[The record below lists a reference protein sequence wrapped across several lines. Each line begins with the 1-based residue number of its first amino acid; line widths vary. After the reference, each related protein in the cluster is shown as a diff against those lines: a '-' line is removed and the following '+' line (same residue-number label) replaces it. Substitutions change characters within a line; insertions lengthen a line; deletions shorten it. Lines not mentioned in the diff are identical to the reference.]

1 MNKKKLKTLLFRIGT
16 GVMVFAASLA
26 GAYLLTPSA
35 VRKNVFSQSSRT
47 TTKPDSNE
55 ESPAGFAIHFS
66 DFVNRLMKDT
76 GMTDPEE
83 GEEREYYGLKAGFEN
98 FSISYRKDDVSSFNT
113 IGVEG
118 DIDFMMKGLH
128 DINFNIN
135 VDVDYNHKEMPLE
148 IGYVDQTVYFG
159 VKDLR
164 MKAGSVTLNELKGDK
179 SAGVKGL
186 IYQYFIAAKEEGG
199 INFDFDKFINEKY
212 NALMNGLFSNLD
224 LSDLGSSFK
233 MTGLKDD
240 EEGMGL
246 KVLERQVGTGYEFDL
261 TLQINKKEE
270 NTDNINSTEINLVL
284 SVNEDYRL
292 TKVDLGTIDLGNIVI
307 KGAVNIN
314 AIKDL
319 VVLAPE
325 NPNYAR
331 YNANYNYVEIINY
344 KGWLQK
350 LANFI
355 DEDNQKLGIDF
366 SFDLD
371 SKGNNSTTD
380 IGTIQG
386 SINADFSQ
394 LIDITPYLRGS
405 SSSNSSQEGSLLTN
419 IKNKATFGLKLDIL
433 GQQNQEYSNLSVKY
447 TNGEG
452 YINLNESLNSSN
464 ETVSV
469 IKAKVDTQTIN
480 WLVDEMPSMLSNMG
494 GSSSSSSLTSLF
506 SFITDSTLVRG
517 IKDGDYSVVL
527 DMLKTLRND
536 NDKITIGLDLS
547 TLGLG
552 NNASVDL
559 VLDSRVEDSK
569 KVLNLDINHVELGSL
584 ELNASIKS
592 NGYTDIVI
600 GEESSYDSLSFL
612 PTVFD
617 QVKGILDTKQAAFS
631 INGSVL
637 DDKNLGLRISGNG
650 QFDYGTK
657 FGFGDLT
664 IDQYKYENKG
674 VWYSHKIALD
684 VDNKGQ
690 NYSKNNAKF
699 IYGDRSS
706 NDNIKGK
713 VTVQSVLDIIDVVKT
728 FINDSK
734 DDERFTKFLE
744 PIMKAMSMG
753 ELGEILNSKDYFR
766 LLKNDLIKSAK
777 RNGNYLDLTIGG
789 ALFTLDSDIVIRV
802 TLNEDKL
809 QSLDIINLGLSG
821 GKKLN
826 LTLSLQDYDANK
838 VSPVDTNATFMD
850 FSSIAVL
857 LKFGINTTKNNYY
870 HLTAN
875 IDLNAVLVF
884 NMDFQ
889 LDVYIVVNNSYVK
902 IYGVINDAKLSTIA
916 QDYIPLYTESI
927 KSEFTFETYNENDPN
942 RLDGVGGYFH
952 FKTIKETW
960 FTTDVR
966 HYKTTSKNLLE
977 EDNIL
982 EYLMCDFLL
991 VRKDLLSSI
1000 GTLSLS
1006 NDVEEKEPG
1015 KFTNLFTDTGFK
1027 YTESSKKWDVGI
1039 NLNEITGIDA
1049 LQDLELSIYGSQY
1062 ENLSK
1067 LVAKLNVKAS
1077 IVTIH
1082 IGATITL
1089 ENPDPTVTDWSTGI
1103 QNAFN
1108 AINGVAFPE
1117 AKLNNPSSYIEY

>member
-1 MNKKKLKTLLFRIGT
+1 MNKKLKTILIRTGT
-16 GVMVFAASLA
+16 GIMVFAASLT
-26 GAYLLTPSA
+26 GAYLLTPNS
-35 VRKNVFSQSSRT
+35 VRKSVFSQNSGLT
-47 TTKPDSNE
+47 PKTNTE
-55 ESPAGFAIHFS
+55 ESEAGFAYHFS
-66 DFVNRLMKDT
+66 DFVNQLMKDT
-76 GMTDPEE
+76 GIGNTEE
-83 GEEREYYGLKAGFEN
+83 GEEKEYYGLQASFEN
-98 FSISYRKDDVSSFNT
+98 FSISFKKDDVSSFNT
-113 IGVEG
+113 IGVDG
-118 DIDFMMKGLH
+118 NLDFMMKGLH
-128 DINFNIN
+128 DINFNLN
-135 VDVDYNHKEMPLE
+135 VGVDYNHKNVPLE

-159 VKDLR
+159 IKDLR
-164 MKAGSVTLNELKGDK
+164 MKAGSVTINELKGNKDN
-179 SAGVKGL
+179 GVKGL

-212 NALMNGLFSNLD
+212 NSLMSGLFSNLD
-224 LSDLGSSFK
+224 LSNLGSSFK
-233 MTGLKDD
+233 MNGLKDN

-246 KVLERQVGTGYEFDL
+246 KVLEKQVENGYEFDL
-261 TLQINKKEE
+261 SIQINKKEE
-270 NTDNINSTEINLVL
+270 NTDNINSTEIKLVL
-284 SVNEDYRL
+284 DVNEEYRL
-292 TKVDLGTIDLGNIVI
+292 TKVNLGTIDLGNIVI
-307 KGAVNIN
+307 KGALNFN
-314 AIKDL
+314 AVKDL
-319 VVLAPE
+319 VILPPD
-325 NPNYAR
+325 NPSFAR
-331 YNANYNYVEIINY
+331 YDANYNYVEIINY

-371 SKGNNSTTD
+371 SKNGSSTTD
-380 IGTIQG
+380 IGKIEG

-394 LIDITPYLRGS
+394 LIDITPYLRDGS
-405 SSSNSSQEGSLLTN
+405 SQSESQNDSLLTN
-419 IKNKATFGLKLDIL
+419 IRNKATFGLKLDIL
-433 GQQNQEYSNLSVKY
+433 GQQEQEYSNLTVKY

-452 YINLNESLNSSN
+452 YINLNETLNSSN
-464 ETVSV
+464 EAVSV

-480 WLVDEMPSMLSNMG
+480 WLIDEMPSMFSNIG
-494 GSSSSSSLTSLF
+494 GSSSSSALDSLF

-517 IKDGDYSVVL
+517 IKDGDYSVIL
-527 DMLKTLRND
+527 DMLKTLEND

-552 NNASVDL
+552 DNASVDI
-559 VLDSRVEDSK
+559 VLDSRVTDSK
-569 KVLNLDINHVELGSL
+569 KVLNLDINHVEFGSL
-584 ELNASIKS
+584 ELNASMKS
-592 NGYTDIVI
+592 NGFSDIAL

-637 DDKNLGLRISGNG
+637 DDKNLGVRISGNG
-650 QFDYGTK
+650 QFDYGDK

-674 VWYSHKIALD
+674 IWYSHKIALD

-690 NYSKNNAKF
+690 NYSLNNAKF

-713 VTVQSVLDIIDVVKT
+713 VTVQSVLDIVDVIKT
-728 FINDSK
+728 FIDDSK

-744 PIMKAMSMG
+744 PIMRAMSMG
-753 ELGEILNSKDYFR
+753 EIGEIINSKDYFR
-766 LLKNDLIKSAK
+766 LLKNDLVKSAK

-789 ALFTLDSDIVIRV
+789 QLFTLDSDIVIRV

-826 LTLSLQDYDANK
+826 LTLSLEDYDASK
-838 VSPVDTNATFMD
+838 VSPVDTSASFMD
-850 FSSIAVL
+850 FSSIALL

-875 IDLNAVLVF
+875 IDLNAILVF

-927 KSEFTFETYNENDPN
+927 KSEFTFETYDENDPN

-952 FKTIKETW
+952 FKTTKETW

-1000 GTLSLS
+1000 GNLSLS
-1006 NDVEEKEPG
+1006 NDAEEKEPG
-1015 KFTNLFTDTGFK
+1015 EFTNLFTDTGFQ

-1049 LQDLELSIYGSQY
+1049 LRDLELSIYGSQY
-1062 ENLSK
+1062 DNLSK

-1077 IVTIH
+1077 LVTIH
-1082 IGATITL
+1082 LGATITL
-1089 ENPDPTVTDWSTGI
+1089 ENPNPAITDWSSNI
-1103 QNAFN
+1103 QNAFD
-1108 AINGVAFPE
+1108 AINNVVFPE
-1117 AKLNNPSSYIEY
+1117 AKLNNPSSYLEY